1 MRNSSKDSTAN
12 TSASSSILNRA
23 MNLSLAVGFM
33 MLAAKWIAYVLT
45 GSSVI
50 FSDAAESVV
59 HVVAVWFAWYAL
71 RVGSKPPDDEHP
83 YGHDKIS
90 YMSAGVEGGL
100 ICIAAIIIIVSATN
114 KLVVGVELQKL
125 DVGMS
130 ITAGAALVNLAL
142 GTYLIRTGRQ
152 KKSLVVEANGRHVM
166 TDVWTSAGAIGGL
179 FLAKWTGL
187 LWLDPAFA
195 ILFGANIIREG
206 GKLVAI
212 SVKGLMDTSDPQLLE
227 RAHATLA
234 AFCSARGCSYHRL
247 RLRTSGTVVH
257 IDYHLTLPDSTPL
270 MEAHALATRLE
281 EEVRACIDLPSEVF
295 THLES
300 VTQPDGHD

>member
-206 GKLVAI
+206 GKLVAV

-234 AFCSARGCSYHRL
+234 AFCSAHGCSYHRL

-270 MEAHALATRLE
+270 IEAHALATRLE